1 MAVDLFPNMKRS
13 ASQGPRPTPGIRYL
27 LFVIGH
33 HHSAIA
39 EWCSA
44 RRPAFFDVLARDF
57 SKAERSMLNRPR
69 CLPVSGSMFAPN
81 LVAILTW
88 SRKGSRASPTISSC
102 REPLSIVGPGADK
115 SSCLPQFC
123 NPRGVT
129 ARKLSHE
136 TLLFCRIRL
145 AVYGCDET
153 LYSPTSVLVN
163 LQTVPKIRSGERR
176 ASRSGF
182 DKNIPKSW
190 RNADATRT
198 PGYCV
203 PHEVRDFQR
212 VLLIMCRKCIH
223 LLRGEP
229 CPRVEQ
235 LFRSVGTAS
244 HAAGMIGG
252 II

>member
-1 MAVDLFPNMKRS
+1 
-13 ASQGPRPTPGIRYL
+13 
-27 LFVIGH
+27 
-33 HHSAIA
+33 
-39 EWCSA
+39 
-44 RRPAFFDVLARDF
+44 
-57 SKAERSMLNRPR
+57 
-69 CLPVSGSMFAPN
+69 MFACIGIDVRPKLGRN
-81 LVAILTW
+81 FDLVAEGFQSFTHHLLMPRTAIYCW
-88 SRKGSRASPTISSC
+88 
-102 REPLSIVGPGADK
+102 PGADK